1 MKHTD
6 TALILIGYQN
16 DFFSPSG
23 ILHSAIEKTES
34 LYCVLANT
42 LSLITQLEQTHVS
55 IVATPIAF
63 SEDYR
68 ELDGDPVG
76 VLKAIKETKAFQAGE
91 WGSATIAAL
100 TAFGERIDY
109 LHGKHGFN
117 AFANTYL
124 GQYLNAKAI
133 KNVIIAG
140 AVTSICV
147 ESTARAAA
155 EQGFNVYILSDCT
168 AARTVIEQEFYC
180 QQIFPIYAQVIDHR
194 NLLALLQ
201 FANL

>member
-1 MKHTD
+1 MKYTD

-23 ILHSAIEKTES
+23 ILHSIIEKTES

-42 LSLITQLEQTHVS
+42 LNLITQLQQTSVL

-63 SEDYR
+63 SKDYHELED
-68 ELDGDPVG
+68 EPVG
-76 VLKAIKETKAFQAGE
+76 VLKAIKDARAFQAGE

-124 GQYLNAKAI
+124 SQFLNVKAI

-155 EQGFNVYILSDCT
+155 EQGFSVYLLSDCT
-168 AARTVIEQEFYC
+168 AARTVVEQEFYC
-180 QQIFPIYAQVIDHR
+180 QHIFPIYAQVIDHQ
-194 NLLALLQ
+194 NLLALMQ
-201 FANL
+201 SANA

>member
-23 ILHSAIEKTES
+23 ILHSSIEKTES

-42 LSLITQLEQTHVS
+42 LSLITQLENTPVS
-55 IVATPIAF
+55 MVATPIAF
-63 SEDYR
+63 SEDYH

-76 VLKAIKETKAFQAGE
+76 VLKAIKQAKAFRKGG
-91 WGSATIAAL
+91 WGSATIEAL
-100 TAFGERIDY
+100 TAFGDRIDY
-109 LHGKHGFN
+109 LYGKIGFN
-117 AFANTYL
+117 ALANTYL
-124 GQYLNAKAI
+124 GQYLKAKSI
-133 KNVIIAG
+133 KNVILAG

-168 AARTVIEQEFYC
+168 AARTVVEQEFYC
-180 QQIFPIYAQVIDHR
+180 QNIFPIYAQVIGHQ
-194 NLLALLQ
+194 NLLALMR
-201 FANL
+201 FANA